1 MNLVLYHESCDNCHT
16 PYQNGNKIY
25 RSLFDANEKYLCE
38 ECSMSDNDPD
48 YVFLSGK
55 GVRVFSEALLHCE
68 VNNIYKVIEF
78 DDALTVQKTILIPEF
93 GTANILECKDGK
105 ITFLFA
111 AEQRKGILATMDQM
125 KCDLVYAK
133 IKQFASY
140 FLVGKNERVYGFTNS
155 QILDS
160 VIIEQDII
168 EEEEIQVVKTWDL
181 KEHYDFTNY
190 AISVRQAIKNID
202 ANDLLAYCD
211 NRVQGQGLELRK
223 AVFLIW
229 QYLQC
234 IMKGKTF
241 QAANWFLTTPS
252 GCGKTELYRTIRKY
266 FQAHHIP
273 IPVIQIDLSRIT
285 EEGFKGLDPS
295 NIIDL
300 IKNERPETNGYA
312 ICFLDE
318 ADKKLL
324 PSYDGHGENVNQSV
338 QSSLLTLIEGTSSVM
353 DKEGLS
359 KDFDTNKT
367 MFIFMG
373 AFQDYRID
381 RQKRVAHSHTVGFNV
396 LDVEESLSPTDS
408 FYSPVTLDDI
418 ISYGMMEELA
428 GRIQQVINFRRM
440 SDKSMLQLIRC
451 KTAEIGAEMGV
462 HIDLCKEAEQE
473 LLSISFGNLGLRLPL
488 NKIRELVINTIAA
501 AFFDSKITENE
512 VCIQIISLNNA
523 KIRNKKRGI
532 HNSDN

>member
-1 MNLVLYHESCDNCHT
+1 
-16 PYQNGNKIY
+16 
-25 RSLFDANEKYLCE
+25 
-38 ECSMSDNDPD
+38 MS
-48 YVFLSGK
+48 
-55 GVRVFSEALLHCE
+55 
-68 VNNIYKVIEF
+68 
-78 DDALTVQKTILIPEF
+78 TVATQTLI
-93 GTANILECKDGK
+93 
-105 ITFLFA
+105 
-111 AEQRKGILATMDQM
+111 
-125 KCDLVYAK
+125 
-133 IKQFASY
+133 
-140 FLVGKNERVYGFTNS
+140 
-155 QILDS
+155 
-160 VIIEQDII
+160 II
-168 EEEEIQVVKTWDL
+168 
-181 KEHYDFTNY
+181 
-190 AISVRQAIKNID
+190 
-202 ANDLLAYCD
+202 
-211 NRVQGQGLELRK
+211 
-223 AVFLIW
+223 
-229 QYLQC
+229 
-234 IMKGKTF
+234 
-241 QAANWFLTTPS
+241 
-252 GCGKTELYRTIRKY
+252 
-266 FQAHHIP
+266 
-273 IPVIQIDLSRIT
+273 
-285 EEGFKGLDPS
+285 
-295 NIIDL
+295 

-338 QSSLLTLIEGTSSVM
+338 QSSLLTLVEGTSSVM